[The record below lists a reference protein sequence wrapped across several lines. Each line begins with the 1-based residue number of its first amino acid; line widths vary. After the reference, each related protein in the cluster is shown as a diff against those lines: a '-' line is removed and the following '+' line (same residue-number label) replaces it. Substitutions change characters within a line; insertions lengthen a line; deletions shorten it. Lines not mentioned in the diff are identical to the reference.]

1 MAKDQIN
8 GYQCPT
14 CGAVTV
20 TIDVDDGA
28 TPMMLR
34 CRKTPGCEGVAQS
47 MWKRAPLEQVQLAN
61 GVTLHAWARPN
72 GWHRVDRRD
81 LCSWNCRLAHDSN
94 VQVNR

>member
-1 MAKDQIN
+1 MSAGEGAAMSEHHEVECDE
-8 GYQCPT
+8 
-14 CGAVTV
+14 CG
-20 TIDVDDGA
+20 
-28 TPMMLR
+28 
-34 CRKTPGCEGVAQS
+34 
-47 MWKRAPLEQVQLAN
+47 KRAPLEQVQLAN